1 MLLHEFNTILNN
13 AVVLNN
19 KLNTL
24 IKKGIPEADK
34 LKSDLTRLLNKEA
47 VTDNINNIHD
57 FMKSNQDKIYEI
69 YDEYI
74 RTRYEDK

>member
-34 LKSDLTRLLNKEA
+34 LKSDLTCLLNKEA